1 MKLLHESRDLGGP
14 ALPCRQGM
22 VAWPRTFQSKRLAWS
37 SPEDRQWLP
46 LTDSPHA
53 THVLSFPICRSFP
66 AVTCLDSRIT
76 ARCLPQPTP
85 EARNNL
91 PRICYTRTPC
101 WPLEEKEALPFRSWT
116 IWFLA
121 TSWGNSGLNE
131 SFSCPWKS
139 HRMQLAGTKSCRG
152 SPRASAIP
160 QKASCSTLPVTNGLT
175 AETLPPLNSPAKEDC
190 TCLLYQSIHTER
202 PLKTSRFYL
211 FFFFLQKREGMAC
224 MDGWLLESSTQASV
238 SLEPGTEL
246 TPSDLVQKRVNDCWH
261 TAAQGT
267 ELSTEESSNPQDTP
281 PSLSPGNIR
290 IRTLVRINVLP
301 RWDGYRTPS
310 APLLMTI
317 RLGLNQLFIS
327 CSKKVT

>member
-1 MKLLHESRDLGGP
+1 
-14 ALPCRQGM
+14 M

-66 AVTCLDSRIT
+66 AVTCLDSKIT

-160 QKASCSTLPVTNGLT
+160 QKTSCSTLPVTNGLT
-175 AETLPPLNSPAKEDC
+175 AETLPPLNSPAKEDW

-211 FFFFLQKREGMAC
+211 FIFFTKKGRDGMYGWMVTRIQYPSIRLPWARNWAHSFRS
-224 MDGWLLESSTQASV
+224 GSEESKWLLAHRGPGDRAQRGGELKSPGHAT
-238 SLEPGTEL
+238 EPFPWKCPNQDIRDGMVTER
-246 TPSDLVQKRVNDCWH
+246 PQHPYWGQSDLV
-261 TAAQGT
+261 
-267 ELSTEESSNPQDTP
+267 
-281 PSLSPGNIR
+281 
-290 IRTLVRINVLP
+290 
-301 RWDGYRTPS
+301 
-310 APLLMTI
+310 
-317 RLGLNQLFIS
+317 
-327 CSKKVT
+327 